1 MAAEQS
7 KIIKNPGDS
16 GPMVL
21 RIEGIIASAE
31 KIRERIHKELPTHSG
46 LTGAVD
52 YIVSAANSA
61 QRVTAQIQHPLSFHR
76 LPAIFLAVA
85 LILLVG
91 WVYWNFFHVST
102 LSVAT
107 ANRDSGDLFQ
117 ETAQTWRLRL
127 KPVLVPGS
135 KEAVEYVD
143 SGRSDLAFVQGGM
156 PIPEELPRLRSPSD
170 EVVLWLT
177 RANVLKIDDVKKVI
191 TSVEGEGS
199 HTVAK
204 LFVKEW
210 GLENQ
215 VQFLHQW
222 GSIADGALTE
232 IPEDVDAV
240 LVVKDAS
247 DPATLKTLNTLYAQN
262 FRLNSPYLGAAAEN
276 FDFLEEIKLP
286 IGYFDL
292 EPLQP
297 ERELLTYRVPT
308 FLVARRNLTP
318 RLLAVAAQVFD
329 SEPINIAD
337 KEFLPTASNASEM
350 FQGVEAFL
358 GIIVNIVLAFLA
370 LLGLEMMTYR
380 KRFHELN
387 SLVSLL
393 SMLQSNKDIL
403 AVEDVRVR
411 NENLKYLSTVSDL
424 LGLISAVSGYY
435 TQENSSL
442 LFNNLSEVVHQRCD
456 NLKLN
461 IQLKILHAGIQLDKP
476 APVSTAP
483 LV

>member
-1 MAAEQS
+1 
-7 KIIKNPGDS
+7 
-16 GPMVL
+16 
-21 RIEGIIASAE
+21 
-31 KIRERIHKELPTHSG
+31 
-46 LTGAVD
+46 
-52 YIVSAANSA
+52 
-61 QRVTAQIQHPLSFHR
+61 
-76 LPAIFLAVA
+76 
-85 LILLVG
+85 
-91 WVYWNFFHVST
+91 
-102 LSVAT
+102 
-107 ANRDSGDLFQ
+107 
-117 ETAQTWRLRL
+117 
-127 KPVLVPGS
+127 
-135 KEAVEYVD
+135 
-143 SGRSDLAFVQGGM
+143 
-156 PIPEELPRLRSPSD
+156 
-170 EVVLWLT
+170 VLWLT
-177 RANVLKIDDVKKVI
+177 RHNVQKLEDVRKII

-199 HTVAK
+199 HTVAQ

-210 GLENQ
+210 GLEGK
-215 VQFLHQW
+215 VEFLHQW
-222 GSIADGALTE
+222 GAIADGALTT
-232 IPEDVDAV
+232 IPEDVQGV

-247 DPATLKTLNTLYAQN
+247 DPATLRTLNTLYAQN
-262 FRLNSPYLGAAAEN
+262 FRLASPYLGAVAESY
-276 FDFLEEIKLP
+276 DFLEEVKLP
-286 IGYFDL
+286 VGYFDL
-292 EPLQP
+292 DPVQP
-297 ERELLTYRVPT
+297 EQELVTYRIPT

-337 KEFLPTASNASEM
+337 EEFLPTASNAGEM

-380 KRFHELN
+380 RRFHELN

-403 AVEDVRVR
+403 GVEDLRVR

-461 IQLKILHAGIQLDKP
+461 IQLKILHAGIQLDKLP
-476 APVSTAP
+476 PISKSP

>member
-1 MAAEQS
+1 MAAEQP
-7 KIIKNPGDS
+7 KIIKSPDDS

-31 KIRERIHKELPTHSG
+31 KIRERIRLELPTHGG

-52 YIVSAANSA
+52 YIVAAANSA
-61 QRVTAQIQHPLSFHR
+61 QRVTRQIKHPLSFHR

-85 LILLVG
+85 LLLLAG

-107 ANRDSGDLFQ
+107 ANRDSGDLFKKSA
-117 ETAQTWRLRL
+117 ETWRLRL
-127 KPVLVPGS
+127 NPTLVPGS
-135 KEAVEYVD
+135 KEAVEFVT
-143 SGRSDLAFVQGGM
+143 SGRTDLAFVQGGM
-156 PIPEELPRLRSPSD
+156 PIPDELPRLRSPSD

-177 RANVLKIDDVKKVI
+177 RQGVQEINEVRKVI

-204 LFVKEW
+204 LFMKEW
-210 GLENQ
+210 GIEEQ
-215 VQFLHQW
+215 IEFLHQW
-222 GSIADGALTE
+222 GSISDGALTT
-232 IPEDVDAV
+232 IPEDIQGVF
-240 LVVKDAS
+240 VVKDAS
-247 DPATLKTLNTLYAQN
+247 DPATLRTLNTLYAQN
-262 FRLNSPYLGAAAEN
+262 FRLQSPYLGAIAEGY
-276 FDFLEEIKLP
+276 DFLEEIKLP
-286 IGYFDL
+286 SGYFDS

-297 ERELLTYRVPT
+297 EQELLTYRIPT

-329 SEPINIAD
+329 SEPLDIAD
-337 KEFLPTASNASEM
+337 QEYLPTASTAGEM

-370 LLGLEMMTYR
+370 LMGLEMMTYR

-403 AVEDVRVR
+403 GITDTRVR

-461 IQLKILHAGIQLDKP
+461 IQLKILHAGIQLDKIP
-476 APVSTAP
+476 PISQSP

>member
-1 MAAEQS
+1 MAAEQP
-7 KIIKNPGDS
+7 KIIKNPDDS

-52 YIVSAANSA
+52 YIVAAANSA
-61 QRVTAQIQHPLSFHR
+61 QRVTRQIKHPLSFHR
-76 LPAIFLAVA
+76 LPAIFLAFA
-85 LILLVG
+85 LLLLAG

-107 ANRDSGDLFQ
+107 ANRDSGDLFK
-117 ETAQTWRLRL
+117 ESAETWRLRL
-127 KPVLVPGS
+127 RPTLVPGS
-135 KEAVEYVD
+135 KEAVEYVS
-143 SGRSDLAFVQGGM
+143 SGKTDLAFVQGGM
-156 PIPEELPRLRSPSD
+156 PIPDELPRLRSPSD

-177 RANVLKIDDVKKVI
+177 RQNLSKLEEVRKVI
-191 TSVEGEGS
+191 TSVKGEGS
-199 HTVAK
+199 HTVGQ
-204 LFVKEW
+204 LFMKEW
-210 GLENQ
+210 GIGDKVE
-215 VQFLHQW
+215 FLHQW
-222 GSIADGALTE
+222 GSIADGALTT
-232 IPEDVDAV
+232 IPEDVQAV

-247 DPATLKTLNTLYAQN
+247 DPATLRTLNVLYSQG
-262 FRLNSPYLGAAAEN
+262 FRLQSPYLGAVAESY
-276 FDFLEEIKLP
+276 DFLEEVKLP

-292 EPLQP
+292 DPVQP
-297 ERELLTYRVPT
+297 ESELLTYRIPT
-308 FLVARRNLTP
+308 YLVASRNLTP
-318 RLLAVAAQVFD
+318 RLLAVAAQVFE
-329 SEPINIAD
+329 SEPVNIAD
-337 KEFLPTASNASEM
+337 EEFSPTAANASEM

-358 GIIVNIVLAFLA
+358 GIIVNIILAFLA

-403 AVEDVRVR
+403 GVEDLRVR

-461 IQLKILHAGIQLDKP
+461 IQLKILHAGIQLEKLP
-476 APVSTAP
+476 PISTSP

>member
-1 MAAEQS
+1 MAAEQP
-7 KIIKNPGDS
+7 KIIKSPSES

-21 RIEGIIASAE
+21 RIEGIIAGAE
-31 KIRERIHKELPTHSG
+31 KVRERIHKELPTHGG

-52 YIVSAANSA
+52 YIVAAANSA
-61 QRVTAQIQHPLSFHR
+61 QRVTRRMKHPLSFHR

-85 LILLVG
+85 LLLLAG

-102 LSVAT
+102 LSIAT
-107 ANRDSGDLFQ
+107 ANRDSNDLIQ
-117 ETAQTWRLRL
+117 ESAKTWRLRL
-127 KPVLVPGS
+127 RPTIVPGS
-135 KEAVEYVD
+135 KEAVQSVT
-143 SGRSDLAFVQGGM
+143 SGSTDLAFVQGGI
-156 PIPEELPRLRSPSD
+156 PIPDDLPRLRSPAD

-177 RANVLKIDDVKKVI
+177 RDSVSNVNDVRKVI
-191 TSVEGEGS
+191 TSMEGEGS

-204 LFVKEW
+204 LFMKEW
-210 GLENQ
+210 GLEDK
-215 VQFLHQW
+215 VDFLHQW
-222 GSIADGALTE
+222 GEISDGTLTQ
-232 IPEDVDAV
+232 IPTDVQAV
-240 LVVKDAS
+240 LAVKDAS
-247 DPATLKTLNTLYAQN
+247 DPVTLKTLALLHSQN
-262 FRLNSPYLGAAAEN
+262 FRLRSPYLGAVAEN
-276 FDFLEEIKLP
+276 FDFLEEFKLP
-286 IGYFDL
+286 QAYFDT
-292 EPLQP
+292 EPRLP
-297 ERELLTYRVPT
+297 ENEILTYKVPT

-318 RLLAVAAQVFD
+318 RLLAVAAHVFD
-329 SEPINIAD
+329 SEPISIAD
-337 KEFLPTASNASEM
+337 KEYLPTAANASEM
-350 FQGVEAFL
+350 FQGTEAFL

-403 AVEDVRVR
+403 GVEDLRAR

-461 IQLKILHAGIQLDKP
+461 IQLKILHAGIQLEKLP
-476 APVSTAP
+476 PISASP
-483 LV
+483 LI

>member
-1 MAAEQS
+1 MAAEQP
-7 KIIKNPGDS
+7 KIIKSSDDS

-31 KIRERIHKELPTHSG
+31 KIRERIRSELPTHGG

-52 YIVSAANSA
+52 YIVAAANSA
-61 QRVTAQIQHPLSFHR
+61 QLVTRQIKHPLSFHR
-76 LPAIFLAVA
+76 LPAIFLAFA
-85 LILLVG
+85 LLLLGG

-107 ANRDSGDLFQ
+107 ANRDSGDLFKKSA
-117 ETAQTWRLRL
+117 ETWRLRL
-127 KPVLVPGS
+127 NPTLVPGS
-135 KEAVEYVD
+135 KEAVEFVS
-143 SGRSDLAFVQGGM
+143 SGRTDLAFVQGGM
-156 PIPEELPRLRSPSD
+156 PIPDELPRLRSPSD

-177 RANVLKIDDVKKVI
+177 RQGVQKLDEVRKVI

-204 LFVKEW
+204 LFMKEW
-210 GLENQ
+210 GVEDQ
-215 VQFLHQW
+215 VEFLHQW
-222 GSIADGALTE
+222 GSIADGALTT
-232 IPEDVDAV
+232 IPEDVQGV
-240 LVVKDAS
+240 FVVKDAS
-247 DPATLKTLNTLYAQN
+247 DPATLRTLNTLYGQN
-262 FRLNSPYLGAAAEN
+262 FRLQSPYLGAIAEGH
-276 FDFLEEIKLP
+276 DFLEEVTLP
-286 IGYFDL
+286 PGYFDS

-297 ERELLTYRVPT
+297 EQELLTYRIPT

-329 SEPINIAD
+329 SEPLDIAD
-337 KEFLPTASNASEM
+337 QEYLPTASTAGEM

-370 LLGLEMMTYR
+370 LMGLEMMTYR

-403 AVEDVRVR
+403 GVTDTRVR

-461 IQLKILHAGIQLDKP
+461 IQLKILHAGIQLDKLP
-476 APVSTAP
+476 PISQSP

>member
-1 MAAEQS
+1 MAAEQP
-7 KIIKNPGDS
+7 KIINRPDDS
-16 GPMVL
+16 APMVL

-61 QRVTAQIQHPLSFHR
+61 QRVTRQIQHPLSFHR
-76 LPAIFLAVA
+76 LPAIFLALA
-85 LILLVG
+85 LLLLAG

-107 ANRDSGDLFQ
+107 ANRDSADLFK
-117 ETAQTWRLRL
+117 ESAETWRLRL
-127 KPVLVPGS
+127 RPTLVPGS
-135 KEAVEYVD
+135 KEAVEYVA
-143 SGRSDLAFVQGGM
+143 SGRTDLAFVQGGM
-156 PIPEELPRLRSPSD
+156 PIPDELPRLRSPSD

-177 RANVLKIDDVKKVI
+177 RQNVQKLEDVRKII

-199 HTVAK
+199 HTVAQ

-210 GLENQ
+210 GLNGKVE
-215 VQFLHQW
+215 FLHQW
-222 GSIADGALTE
+222 GAIADGAMTT
-232 IPEDVDAV
+232 IPEDVQGV
-240 LVVKDAS
+240 FVVKDAS
-247 DPATLKTLNTLYAQN
+247 DPATLRTLNTLYAQN
-262 FRLNSPYLGAAAEN
+262 FRLASPYLGAVAESY
-276 FDFLEEIKLP
+276 DFLEEVKLP
-286 IGYFDL
+286 VGYFDL
-292 EPLQP
+292 DPVQP
-297 ERELLTYRVPT
+297 EQELVTYRIPT
-308 FLVARRNLTP
+308 FLVARRSLTP

-329 SEPINIAD
+329 SEPVSIAEE
-337 KEFLPTASNASEM
+337 EFLPTASNAGEM

-403 AVEDVRVR
+403 GVEDLRVR

-461 IQLKILHAGIQLDKP
+461 IQLKILHAGIQLDKLP
-476 APVSTAP
+476 PISKSP